1 MSQKLEK
8 WIERKRF
15 LLNLS
20 YEEVAEDLDVS
31 PDQLFYFFRMYVGKE
46 FRVWR
51 KEMRILE
58 AQRLM
63 ESNPGMSLSTI
74 SSYVGMNDKGNFRRA
89 FIDATGMTPAEWEK
103 RHARKPRR

>member
-20 YEEVAEDLDVS
+20 YGEVAEDLDVS
-31 PDQLFYFFRMYVGKE
+31 TEQLFYFFRMYVGKE

-63 ESNPGMSLSTI
+63 AGNPGMSLSTI
-74 SSYVGMNDKGNFRRA
+74 GSYVGISDKGNFRRA
-89 FIDATGMTPAEWEK
+89 FIEATGMTPKEWE
-103 RHARKPRR
+103 ARYVRKSRK